1 MASRVV
7 PISDKV
13 VTGAAMDQPLPKRQR
28 NLIVLAACVLLPVL
42 VAAEA
47 QRVGDGL
54 FQQVQ
59 RHAGRPAGALAQEA
73 LNKRYVEDRLV
84 GADVQCVPFR

>member
-1 MASRVV
+1 MASKVV

-42 VAAEA
+42 VAAA
-47 QRVGDGL
+47 FWQLVPRGPARAGAGAAHRHG
-54 FQQVQ
+54 
-59 RHAGRPAGALAQEA
+59 RHATCSATTS
-73 LNKRYVEDRLV
+73 
-84 GADVQCVPFR
+84 